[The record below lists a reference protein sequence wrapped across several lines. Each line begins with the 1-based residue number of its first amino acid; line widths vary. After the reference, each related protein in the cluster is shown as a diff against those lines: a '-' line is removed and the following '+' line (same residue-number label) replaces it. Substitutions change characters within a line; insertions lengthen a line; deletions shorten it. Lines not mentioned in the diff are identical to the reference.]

1 MKTLLAI
8 ALCVLAAGCASVE
21 RKGSVQTPPVEYVK

>member
-8 ALCVLAAGCASVE
+8 ALLALATGCASVE
-21 RKGSVQTPPVEYVK
+21 RKGTIQTPPVEYVK

>member
-8 ALCVLAAGCASVE
+8 ALIALAAGCTTTE
-21 RKGSVQTPPVEYVK
+21 RKGSIQTPPVEYVR